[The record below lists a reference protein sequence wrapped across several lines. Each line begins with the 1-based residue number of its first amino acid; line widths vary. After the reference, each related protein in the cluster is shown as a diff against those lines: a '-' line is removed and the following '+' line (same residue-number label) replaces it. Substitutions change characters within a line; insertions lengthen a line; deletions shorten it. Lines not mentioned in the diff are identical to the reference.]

1 MKIYKSLKYARLQQL
16 VKYINSYIENYL
28 YIFIEKVLYPII

>member
-1 MKIYKSLKYARLQQL
+1 MKIYKSLKSARLQQL